1 MKSSA
6 MNTPFRH
13 AARRVAGFALGASC
27 LFGGTAVLAQSAPA
41 LDANVVRVLITPE
54 QETALAAPMSGR
66 IDKLAISLGS
76 SFTKGKML
84 VSFDCSENA
93 ARLKIAQAELKASRE
108 NHNAKVRLQ
117 GLQAAGEV
125 EVSLAAAAVER
136 SSGQVEL
143 ARAQIAQCTVNAPFS
158 GRAAKVHA
166 KEHQGVNAG
175 APLAELISD
184 GPLKLRL
191 NVPSRWLSTIK
202 IGSKF
207 EVHVDETGR
216 SYSAKISAIGARVDT
231 AAQTIEI
238 EGRFA
243 AAFPELL
250 AGMSGSAH
258 FPGLQ

>member
-1 MKSSA
+1 MKSIAMKKSFGYAVRRSA
-6 MNTPFRH
+6 G
-13 AARRVAGFALGASC
+13 VVLGTIC
-27 LFGGTAVLAQSAPA
+27 MFGGAGALAQSAPA
-41 LDANVVRVLITPE
+41 LDVNVVRVLITPE

-76 SFTKGKML
+76 SFTKGKVL
-84 VSFDCSENA
+84 VSFDCSESA

-136 SSGQVEL
+136 SVGQVEL
-143 ARAQIAQCTVNAPFS
+143 ARSQIEQCTVRAPFS
-158 GRAAKVHA
+158 GRAAKVHV

-175 APLAELISD
+175 ALLAEVISD
-184 GPLKLRL
+184 GPLKVRL
-191 NVPSRWLSTIK
+191 NVPSKWLSSIK
-202 IGSKF
+202 TGSTF

-216 SYSAKISAIGARVDT
+216 KYSAKVSAIGARVDT

-243 AAFPELL
+243 SAFPELL